1 MAMQT
6 QTSDEVTS
14 NESYITSKLRLVRLI
29 VVQSSLGQ
37 RLFGLVDSFLWT
49 VEKCAEWSLHS
60 QEIVADDG
68 RLVKPAYVRPLPWFL
83 FLPSLMFLRGIRMTA
98 NLSARIMG
106 YPEITP
112 TKMVRIVQNS
122 RKRVLAIKMSGRKNR
137 QDSKDKRLSMHEA
150 RKALIR
156 SIRLTLST
164 LSCLDASK
172 PSLSPPP
179 TRIHVNSAFGVDASL
194 SSSSSSCTPQDQV
207 RTSRSESTESD
218 ATLKDTVLSGTDS
231 ENSPEKA
238 KESLNEM
245 IAQLAQEN
253 SVDDK
258 DYVPD
263 DTYKD
268 ESSTEEDSTEEGT
281 EEDISMVELS
291 DIVEEANELL
301 DHKST
306 GDESDT
312 DRRIKQDLKKEV
324 KQTPKGE
331 VKQISTEVTEQS
343 SKKATEKAVEQ
354 NSKKATEEAVE
365 QSSKKA
371 TEQNSEKATEQNSEK
386 ATEQS
391 STKATKQNSE
401 KATKQNSEKATEQS
415 SKKATEQNSEKATE
429 QNSEKATEQNSEKA
443 TEQSSEKATE
453 QNSEKA
459 TEQTSEETAEQ
470 NSKEDLAQSPEQRI
484 LSSEESRAKVDDRLT
499 RSRSHDSLEC
509 YTPDRSSQEGDLTFY
524 SPISS
529 DSDTPKEHSAP
540 SAPTADKIVKTN
552 QFLNG
557 EIHYVSEA
565 MISESKSLEGTNNG
579 AVVEKRST
587 NVSKIHRGKRTSHGN
602 RKKK

>member
-137 QDSKDKRLSMHEA
+137 QDSK
-150 RKALIR
+150 
-156 SIRLTLST
+156 
-164 LSCLDASK
+164 
-172 PSLSPPP
+172 
-179 TRIHVNSAFGVDASL
+179 
-194 SSSSSSCTPQDQV
+194 
-207 RTSRSESTESD
+207 
-218 ATLKDTVLSGTDS
+218 
-231 ENSPEKA
+231 
-238 KESLNEM
+238 
-245 IAQLAQEN
+245 
-253 SVDDK
+253 
-258 DYVPD
+258 PD

>member
-137 QDSKDKRLSMHEA
+137 QDSK
-150 RKALIR
+150 
-156 SIRLTLST
+156 
-164 LSCLDASK
+164 
-172 PSLSPPP
+172 
-179 TRIHVNSAFGVDASL
+179 SL